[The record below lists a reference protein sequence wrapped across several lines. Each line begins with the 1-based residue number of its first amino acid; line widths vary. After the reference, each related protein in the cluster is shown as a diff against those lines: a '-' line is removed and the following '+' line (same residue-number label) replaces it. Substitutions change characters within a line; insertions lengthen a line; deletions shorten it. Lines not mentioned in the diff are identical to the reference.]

1 MSQPTFPSAK
11 FMGRS
16 YDATAVDE
24 WIAANYPPNDEG
36 RSSNSWPSV
45 DLDPIEP
52 GEVRE
57 ASDSGIDDLIAAL
70 RDREAD
76 EGWVHAALTEQ
87 LEALEVSRAALRKAA
102 ADARDERS
110 EAFAA
115 VAEVEKENRALL
127 EENER
132 LGAQLTEAQEA
143 LAASEREA
151 EQVQATAEEQAQNVV
166 EMEHLESQ
174 SDDQTAAE
182 ILSLRTALA
191 EAEEALAEAQE
202 ALTQPVDAPI
212 DPVARSVEIITQ
224 AEKVASEHIAEAE
237 RQRAAIEA
245 EAEERK
251 AILTAEVEEHRA
263 HLTDSVADLEARQ
276 DNMFGELGSLIRDAK
291 AFIEST
297 ESQLQERR
305 ESMPQDRLTVEQ

>member
-36 RSSNSWPSV
+36 LSSNSWPSV
-45 DLDPIEP
+45 DLDPNES
-52 GEVRE
+52 GEFRE
-57 ASDSGIDDLIAAL
+57 ARDSGIDDLIAAL

-76 EGWVHAALTEQ
+76 EGWVHAALTDQ
-87 LEALEVSRAALRKAA
+87 LEALDVSRAALRKAA
-102 ADARDERS
+102 ADARAER
-110 EAFAA
+110 
-115 VAEVEKENRALL
+115 AEVEKENRALL
-127 EENER
+127 EENES

-151 EQVQATAEEQAQNVV
+151 EQVQATAEEQAQSVV

-202 ALTQPVDAPI
+202 ALNQPVDAPI

-251 AILTAEVEEHRA
+251 AALTAEVEEHRA

-276 DNMFGELGSLIRDAK
+276 DNMFGELGGLIRDAK